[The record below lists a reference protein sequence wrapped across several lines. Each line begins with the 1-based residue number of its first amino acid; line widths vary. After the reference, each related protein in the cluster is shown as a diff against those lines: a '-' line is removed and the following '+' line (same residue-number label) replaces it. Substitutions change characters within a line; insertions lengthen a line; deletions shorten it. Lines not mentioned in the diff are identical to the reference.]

1 MATKKKEQFY
11 YPDLNQAFIGVRNAL
26 ELNASYIK
34 MLEAT
39 SIYHNSQ
46 CAAKLHEFAN
56 IDKKKGAIRKSY
68 KAIKVFLRNWSKK
81 YGIRVIFKVR
91 KKDWI
96 GYVAKIML
104 YQKNDRNLSKIRDL
118 LGFKLI
124 LETEYPDTKKNH
136 QLCYQLANDLLDFLT
151 TTQHCLLLEAEPKSG
166 KSLDLSKK
174 PPHVFIYEKDELKA
188 EYTKN
193 VKNYL
198 IQPKEDFYQGLH
210 TFVQTP
216 DDVTLEIQIHTVATN
231 IQAQKLHQKYKYL
244 RYKDI
249 RDQIHINYQDINI
262 PGLVFDEDGT
272 AIFDSQ
278 GIFLSNFNFIDE
290 D

>member
-1 MATKKKEQFY
+1 MTMEKQQIV
-11 YPDLNQAFIGVRNAL
+11 YPDLNLAFIGVRSAS
-26 ELNASYIK
+26 ELNENYINQ
-34 MLEAT
+34 LEAT
-39 SIYHNSQ
+39 SSYHNSQ
-46 CAAKLHEFAN
+46 YAAKLLEFAN

-68 KAIKVFLRNWSKK
+68 KAIKIFLRTWSKK
-81 YGIRVIFKVR
+81 NGIRVIFNVR

-96 GYVAKIML
+96 GFNAKIML
-104 YQKNDRNLSKIRDL
+104 YQKNDRNLSEIRDL

-124 LETEYPDTKKNH
+124 LETEYPDTAENH
-136 QLCYQLANDLLDFLT
+136 ILCYKLANDLLDFLT
-151 TTQHCLLLEAEPKSG
+151 TKQHCLLLKAEPKSG
-166 KSLDLSKK
+166 KSLDISKK
-174 PPHVFIYEKDELKA
+174 PSQIFIYDKNELKP
-188 EYTKN
+188 EYIKN

-198 IQPKEDFYQGLH
+198 IKPKEDFYQGLH

-231 IQAQKLHQKYKYL
+231 IRAKKLHQEYKHF